1 MFGYLE
7 LLRPKNCLMAAFA
20 VLIGS
25 FLYLK
30 LDLLLVWTPV
40 AFVALAAFLITGAGN
55 AINDYFDVEADK
67 ENRPKRPIPS
77 GRVSKRGA
85 LAFSII
91 LFALGMAL
99 ASFTMVLAFA
109 IAVFNSLLLVVYS
122 WSLQHKTF
130 FGNFTVAYLTGS
142 TFLFGA
148 AAVGNIQLAL
158 IFSLLAG
165 LTTFSREIFKDLE
178 DLEGDRK
185 TFMKEQSFV
194 KRRVLE
200 RFTVTKDGVSLKYKE
215 TAGLLTASVSL
226 LFAVLLSPLP
236 YLLGL
241 VNPSYL
247 IIVIPADAVF
257 LACVVGSRKAK
268 KPEQFGRL
276 SRLIKYGYFLGLVA
290 FIGGILI

>member
-40 AFVALAAFLITGAGN
+40 AFAVLAAFLITGAGN
-55 AINDYFDVEADK
+55 AINDYFDIEADK

-77 GRVSKRGA
+77 GRVSRKGA
-85 LAFSII
+85 LAFSIT
-91 LFALGMAL
+91 LFVLGISL
-99 ASFTMVLAFA
+99 AAFTMVLAFA
-109 IAVFNSLLLVVYS
+109 IAVVNSLLLVVYS
-122 WSLQHKTF
+122 WTLQHKTF

-142 TFLFGA
+142 TFLFGG

-158 IFSLLAG
+158 LFGLLAG
-165 LTTFSREIFKDLE
+165 LVTFSREIVKDLE
-178 DLEGDRK
+178 DIEGDRK
-185 TFMKEQSFV
+185 TFEKKQSFV
-194 KRRVLE
+194 KKAVLE
-200 RFTVTKDGVSLKYKE
+200 RFTMTKEGISLKYKE
-215 TAGLLTASVSL
+215 GTGLLTSAISL
-226 LFAVLLSPLP
+226 ILAVALSPFP

-241 VNPSYL
+241 VNPSYF
-247 IIVIPADAVF
+247 IFVIPADLAF
-257 LACVVGSRKAK
+257 LACVVKSRGAK

-276 SRLIKYGYFLGLVA
+276 SRLIKYGYFLGLLA
-290 FIGGILI
+290 FIVGIVI